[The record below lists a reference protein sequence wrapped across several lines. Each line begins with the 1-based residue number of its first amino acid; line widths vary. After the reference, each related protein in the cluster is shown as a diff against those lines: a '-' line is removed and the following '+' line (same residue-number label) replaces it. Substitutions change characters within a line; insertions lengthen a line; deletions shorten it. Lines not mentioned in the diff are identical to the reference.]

1 MTDLL
6 SEDELAGLKA
16 LVEGAWNRSA
26 PGHWLL
32 SESDHL
38 KADLCQ
44 AFAAHIDALNAE
56 RDGLREEIDELE
68 QAKTAEDVWP
78 KWAMSVHKL
87 LTERGV
93 YLGDEDECHLP
104 DDLAEYIREFEK
116 ACEEIQH
123 PLLAVTKDGT
133 LDLSATIAT
142 ARTSAL
148 KEAAG
153 VAKAFAMRWADKPEP
168 VCESACSA
176 GNEIAAAILSLLQEE
191 DGWMP
196 IESAPKDGT
205 RVLLWSQMSEDIYS
219 GYWSSNLPST
229 LPEIEGYW
237 LERPYAEYDR
247 EGYPYRP
254 IHEVTHWRPLPA
266 PPSSQLQR

>member
-44 AFAAHIDALNAE
+44 AFAAHIDALKA
-56 RDGLREEIDELE
+56 EIDDLE

-78 KWAMSVHKL
+78 KWALSVHKL

-148 KEAAG
+148 KEAARAAYAHRMIAWSQHPEDKRAAEAANEM
-153 VAKAFAMRWADKPEP
+153 AKRIE
-168 VCESACSA
+168 
-176 GNEIAAAILSLLQEE
+176 AAILA
-191 DGWMP
+191 
-196 IESAPKDGT
+196 I
-205 RVLLWSQMSEDIYS
+205 
-219 GYWSSNLPST
+219 
-229 LPEIEGYW
+229 
-237 LERPYAEYDR
+237 AE
-247 EGYPYRP
+247 
-254 IHEVTHWRPLPA
+254 VK
-266 PPSSQLQR
+266 